1 MQGVVSFNNRNKK
14 NDEEKVVMDERR
26 CIASRGRER
35 RCKKENVKQEQKY
48 HKQYKQ
54 GCHTVP
60 VPKTPVIP
68 VQKCQ
73 DDSKQ
78 KYQTEYGKKS

>member
-1 MQGVVSFNNRNKK
+1 MKEDAQQVEV
-14 NDEEKVVMDERR
+14 EKED
-26 CIASRGRER
+26 AQ
-35 RCKKENVKQEQKY
+35 KENVKQEQKY

-54 GCHTVP
+54 ECHTVP
-60 VPKTPVIP
+60 VPKTSVIP
-68 VQKCQ
+68 EQKCQ